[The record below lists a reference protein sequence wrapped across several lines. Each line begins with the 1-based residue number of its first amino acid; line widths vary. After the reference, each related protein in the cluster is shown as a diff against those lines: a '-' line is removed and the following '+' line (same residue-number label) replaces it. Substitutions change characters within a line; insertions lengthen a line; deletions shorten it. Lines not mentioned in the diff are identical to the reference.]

1 MDTVEIHIASG
12 DAEAERLLRTGR
24 SSVIAWREALA
35 DGPVRP
41 FADDL
46 FAIRSRF
53 VEASYGAPSGS
64 YQTMVVEPFVEI
76 TSAPLQRA
84 DLHFDT
90 DLFCCVNLMFLVTH
104 LRKVPEL
111 IWTTPTESSP
121 LTLLDRVFL
130 HSCWHA
136 YTQDDPRILEGLI
149 EQAPPSMRAFLP
161 AMQAHLERFPS
172 TLSGMSRPQEMVD
185 ELLDRG
191 IDDDAALISAF
202 LAIDENR
209 YGWGDQQI
217 RREIEWTRRH
227 RTAENVTRDVGGCRV
242 TSHHP
247 AWQWDPSRR
256 IIIGTSQT
264 S

>member
-12 DAEAERLLRTGR
+12 DIEAERLVRTGCTG
-24 SSVIAWREALA
+24 VVAWREALA
-35 DGPVRP
+35 DGPVQP
-41 FADDL
+41 FVDDL
-46 FAIRSRF
+46 FALRSRF
-53 VEASYGAPSGS
+53 VESAYGASVASYQA
-64 YQTMVVEPFVEI
+64 MVVDPFIEL

-84 DLHFDT
+84 HLHFDT

-111 IWTTPTESSP
+111 VWTTSKESSP
-121 LTLLDRVFL
+121 LSLLDRVFL

-136 YTQDDPRILEGLI
+136 YTQDDPRVLEGLA

-172 TLSGMSRPQEMVD
+172 TLSGMGRPQEIID

-191 IDDDAALISAF
+191 IDDDTALISAF
-202 LAIDENR
+202 MAIDENR
-209 YGWGDQQI
+209 YGWGDMQI
-217 RREIEWTRRH
+217 RREIEWTRHQRQG
-227 RTAENVTRDVGGCRV
+227 ASITRDVGGCLVRSQNSV
-242 TSHHP
+242 
-247 AWQWDPSRR
+247 WQWDPSRR
-256 IIIGTSQT
+256 IIISSDGS